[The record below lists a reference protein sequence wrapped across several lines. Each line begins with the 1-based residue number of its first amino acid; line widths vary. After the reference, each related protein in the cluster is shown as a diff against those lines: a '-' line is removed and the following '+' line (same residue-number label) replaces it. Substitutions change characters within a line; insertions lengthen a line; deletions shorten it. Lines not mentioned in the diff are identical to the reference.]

1 MVTCEPGIYFV
12 DGLLGPAFEDPRVR
26 DFLVRDRIE
35 EFMEVGGVRIED
47 NIVITKD
54 GHDNLTECC
63 PKTVED
69 IEAIMR
75 G

>member
-1 MVTCEPGIYFV
+1 MADE
-12 DGLLGPAFEDPRVR
+12 
-26 DFLVRDRIE
+26 IE
-35 EFMEVGGVRIED
+35 RFREVGGVRIED
-47 NIVITKD
+47 NIAVTAA
-54 GHDNLTECC
+54 GYDNLTTC